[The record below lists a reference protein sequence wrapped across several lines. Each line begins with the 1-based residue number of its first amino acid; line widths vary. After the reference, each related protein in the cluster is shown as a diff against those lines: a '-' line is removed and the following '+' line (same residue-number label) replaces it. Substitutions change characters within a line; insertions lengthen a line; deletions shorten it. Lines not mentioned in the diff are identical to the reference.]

1 MTGVDTAGDLAAGVT
16 KAFFAGLSSSESLL
30 LLDGAGRFAGVDV
43 GNALCGAG
51 VVAPAVLF
59 FFLSSSLDESESDEL
74 SFFFVAAPTVL
85 FVGTGVAGAMMYT
98 NYIPY

>member
-1 MTGVDTAGDLAAGVT
+1 MATVGFDTGVDVDN
-16 KAFFAGLSSSESLL
+16 GL
-30 LLDGAGRFAGVDV
+30 D
-43 GNALCGAG
+43 GAG
-51 VVAPAVLF
+51 VVAPAVFF

-85 FVGTGVAGAMMYT
+85 FAGTGVAGATMHT

>member
-1 MTGVDTAGDLAAGVT
+1 MDNG
-16 KAFFAGLSSSESLL
+16 
-30 LLDGAGRFAGVDV
+30 LDGP
-43 GNALCGAG
+43 G
-51 VVAPAVLF
+51 VVAPAVGFF

-85 FVGTGVAGAMMYT
+85 FAGTGVAGARMYT